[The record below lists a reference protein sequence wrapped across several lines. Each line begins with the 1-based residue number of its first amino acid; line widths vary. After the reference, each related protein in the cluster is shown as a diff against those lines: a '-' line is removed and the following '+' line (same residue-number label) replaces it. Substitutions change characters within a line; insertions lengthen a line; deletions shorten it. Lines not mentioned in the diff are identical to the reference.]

1 MNTDSELEHELIQ
14 SQIAKNLADTA
25 KSNKELRWYEVTL
38 IIAGTLA
45 VVAIAKLFL

>member
-1 MNTDSELEHELIQ
+1 MTDSELDLELIH
-14 SQIAKNLADTA
+14 SQIAKNMADTA
-25 KSNKELRWYEVTL
+25 KANRELKWHEVTL